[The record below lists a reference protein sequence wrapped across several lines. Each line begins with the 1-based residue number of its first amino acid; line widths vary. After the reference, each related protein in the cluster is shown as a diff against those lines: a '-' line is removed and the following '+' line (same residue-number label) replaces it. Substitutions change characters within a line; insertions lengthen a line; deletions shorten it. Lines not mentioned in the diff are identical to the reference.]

1 MPIRAAVETVTAT
14 CSCTEVEVPGTTGKS
29 GPLSWLK
36 RTVPPGEGFLFLMT
50 DMAAFSTASGK
61 LFAKFFAGVG
71 RSWPVWASLGRCG
84 PVLVGLCWCWPVYLK
99 PKTAS

>member
-1 MPIRAAVETVTAT
+1 MPIRAAVETMTAT

-71 RSWPVWASLGRCG
+71 RSWPVWAGLGRSLL
-84 PVLVGLCWCWPVYLK
+84 VLAGLP
-99 PKTAS
+99 